1 MCWELYRPRWQ
12 IELKFKTL
20 KSVVHLG
27 NPPTRSGEL
36 LNVYL
41 MAKLIAA
48 LLIEEFVHRAE
59 SFSPWGYPLWPSAVV
74 AADAPPA

>member
-1 MCWELYRPRWQ
+1 LELYRLRWQ

-20 KSVVHLG
+20 KSVIHLG
-27 NPPTRSGEL
+27 NPPTRRGEL

-41 MAKLIAA
+41 MAKLLVA

-59 SFSPWGYPLWPSAVV
+59 SFSSWGYPLWPNSGL
-74 AADAPPA
+74 AADTPSA